1 MASTIFENIP
11 LIELP
16 WEGELTVTTLTEKAY
31 DALRHDIVRGHWSPG
46 QQLRMAELSARYGM
60 GFSPLREALSR
71 LQAEGL
77 AMLAPLRGFSV
88 ASLSLEEMW
97 DTINLRILIECEALR
112 LSIRKGG
119 DDWEAGIISTLHALN
134 RQSGRLAQG
143 NEDDLWELE
152 RRHAAFHLQLIS
164 ACGSPR
170 LLALAQRLYID
181 TERYRI
187 PILLQSGPASG
198 RDVQREH
205 TDIADAALARKLDV
219 ATHRLTEHYKLT
231 AQAIGQRITR
241 QIVPLG
247 GTDQKKPTAKRRR
260 QIA

>member
-1 MASTIFENIP
+1 M
-11 LIELP
+11 

-77 AMLAPLRGFSV
+77 TMLAPLRGFSV
-88 ASLSLEEMW
+88 ATLSLEEMW
-97 DTINLRILIECEALR
+97 DTINLRVLIECEALR
-112 LSIRKGG
+112 LSIQKGG
-119 DDWEAGIISTLHALN
+119 DDWEAGIVSTLHALN
-134 RQSGRLAQG
+134 RQSGRLSKG

-152 RRHAAFHLQLIS
+152 RRHASFHLQLIS

-170 LLALAQRLYID
+170 LLALAQRLYVD

-187 PILLQSGPASG
+187 PILLQSGPSSG
-198 RDVQREH
+198 RDVQKEH
-205 TDIADAALARKLDV
+205 TDIADATLARKTDV
-219 ATHRLTEHYKLT
+219 ATHRLTEHYRLT
-231 AQAIGQRITR
+231 AQAIGQRISK
-241 QIVPLG
+241 QNLPLG
-247 GTDQKKPTAKRRR
+247 GTAQKISAPKRKRQTA
-260 QIA
+260 